1 MAWRLIWGCFRE
13 SVWVGLG
20 GDKDALSDV
29 WLWEVD
35 KEVRQR

>member
-1 MAWRLIWGCFRE
+1 
-13 SVWVGLG
+13 LG